1 MRLFG
6 KNPVIERLKFNPRSI
21 TRIYIEDGHA
31 DSGYVY
37 KKAKNAGIPVCS
49 VPKSKIQKLARSL
62 NTQGILADIGGYPY
76 ADYDDLLEQSVKKNL
91 VLVFLD
97 GLNDP
102 QNLGGILRSCACF
115 GGFAVVLPTHD
126 SVEVTETALRVACGG
141 ENYVRIAKVSNLGK
155 ALNQAKD
162 KGLWIAGTVVG
173 EGQDIFHTELQFPLG
188 IVIGSEQKGVR
199 AVIRKVID
207 QALTLPM
214 AQPRMSLNAAHAAAV
229 FCYEIMRQ
237 KTRKR

>member
-1 MRLFG
+1 MRLYG

-21 TRIYIEDGHA
+21 TRIYIEDGHV
-31 DSGYVY
+31 DSGYVH
-37 KKAKNAGIPVCS
+37 KKAKNAGISVCS
-49 VPKSKIQKLARSL
+49 VPKSKIQKLARNL
-62 NTQGILADIGGYPY
+62 NTQGILADIGDYPY

-126 SVEVTETALRVACGG
+126 SVEVTETALP
-141 ENYVRIAKVSNLGK
+141 IAKVSNLGK
-155 ALNQAKD
+155 ALKEAKD
-162 KGLWIAGTVVG
+162 KGLWIAGTVVDD
-173 EGQDIFHTELQFPLG
+173 GQDIFYTELQFPLG

-199 AVIRKVID
+199 AITRKVLD
-207 QALTLPM
+207 QALNLPM
-214 AQPRMSLNAAHAAAV
+214 AQPRMSLNAAHATTV

-237 KTRKR
+237 KARKR